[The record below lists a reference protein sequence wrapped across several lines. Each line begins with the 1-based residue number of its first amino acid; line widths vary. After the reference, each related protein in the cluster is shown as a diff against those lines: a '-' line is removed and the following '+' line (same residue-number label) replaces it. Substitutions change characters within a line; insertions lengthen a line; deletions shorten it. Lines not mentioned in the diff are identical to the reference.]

1 MNQMTEIDLFA
12 KDSLFRTEG
21 YILPE
26 NFHGETFVFRLY
38 GKEDYSGLLPKLTE
52 LGLDWETE
60 HDDITFSNP
69 YDYFI
74 HRLSLKPEL
83 LANHGCFLMLTK
95 RYGLSVWLEKEE
107 MVLNSDGIPYRI
119 LTAELF
125 HSLYQQ
131 EYNRINNLLH
141 RKVFSLKNPKLT

>member
-1 MNQMTEIDLFA
+1 MTQVDLFS
-12 KDSLFRTEG
+12 KDSLFRREG

-26 NFHGETFVFRLY
+26 IHHGETFIVRLY

-60 HDDITFSNP
+60 YGDAKLSNP
-69 YDYFI
+69 YDYFTYK
-74 HRLSLKPEL
+74 LSWNPEI
-83 LANHGCFLMLTK
+83 ANHGCFLMFTK
-95 RYGLSVWLEKEE
+95 RFGLSAWVEKEE
-107 MVLNSDGIPYRI
+107 KVFNSDGIPYRV

-131 EYNRINNLLH
+131 EYNRIHNLLH
-141 RKVFSLKNPKLT
+141 RKVFSLKNPKLR

>member
-1 MNQMTEIDLFA
+1 MTQVDLFS
-12 KDSLFRTEG
+12 KDSLFRTEE

-26 NFHGETFVFRLY
+26 EFHGEVFIVRLY

-60 HDDITFSNP
+60 YGNMAFSNP
-69 YDYFI
+69 YDYFTY
-74 HRLSLKPEL
+74 RLSLKPYL
-83 LANHGCFLMLTK
+83 VNHGCFLMFTK

-107 MVLNSDGIPYRI
+107 MVLNNSGIPFNI
-119 LTAELF
+119 LTVELF

-131 EYNRINNLLH
+131 EYNRIHNLLH
-141 RKVFSLKNPKLT
+141 RKVFSLKNPKLM

>member
-1 MNQMTEIDLFA
+1 MTQIDLFA

-26 NFHGETFVFRLY
+26 NFHGETFIVRLY

-60 HDDITFSNP
+60 YDGMRLYNP
-69 YDYFI
+69 YDYFAYK
-74 HRLSLKPEL
+74 LSLKPEL
-83 LANHGCFLMLTK
+83 ANYGCFLMFTK
-95 RYGLSVWLEKEE
+95 RFGLSAWVEKEE
-107 MVLNSDGIPYRI
+107 KVFNSDGIPYRI

-131 EYNRINNLLH
+131 EYNRIHNLLH
-141 RKVFSLKNPKLT
+141 RKVFSLKNPKLN

>member
-1 MNQMTEIDLFA
+1 MAQVDLFS

-26 NFHGETFVFRLY
+26 KYYGETFVIQLY

-60 HDDITFSNP
+60 HDDITFSNA
-69 YDYFI
+69 YDYFTY
-74 HRLSLKPEL
+74 RLSLKPH
-83 LANHGCFLMLTK
+83 LANHGCFLMFSK
-95 RYGLSVWLEKEE
+95 RYGLSIWLEKEE
-107 MVLNSDGIPYRI
+107 MVLNSDGSRYRI
-119 LTAELF
+119 LTVELF

-131 EYNRINNLLH
+131 EYNRIHNLLH
-141 RKVFSLKNPKLT
+141 RKVFSLKNPKLM

>member
-1 MNQMTEIDLFA
+1 MTQVDLFS
-12 KDSLFRTEG
+12 KDSSFRREG

-26 NFHGETFVFRLY
+26 IYHGESFVVRLY

-60 HDDITFSNP
+60 HDDITLSNP
-69 YDYFI
+69 YDYFTY
-74 HRLSLKPEL
+74 RLLLKPH
-83 LANHGCFLMLTK
+83 LANHGCFLMFTK

-107 MVLNSDGIPYRI
+107 RVFNSDGIPYRI
-119 LTAELF
+119 LTVELF
-125 HSLYQQ
+125 HSLYRQ
-131 EYNRINNLLH
+131 EYNRIHNLLH